1 MDQSNNLQASFTE
14 DRTNL
19 MCGWE
24 LNISTLIMHLDKSHL
39 SRLSLMGHTELTPS
53 INMLEYIERFIFNDD
68 RELIKNRFLTVSD
81 ENINSDRF
89 FVRLINVMGVPAKF
103 LLNLMVKEEGVLYG
117 FIQPIDDLFLNKNN
131 FTNSASLKTILENT
145 KDSVFLVDEKATLV
159 EFNPQFALVCKSLL
173 NLDLLPGIQF
183 SKFIPSDLL
192 VEFKDCLARA
202 YENEHVFIETSV
214 VLNDHEFHIEVTV
227 TPILKD
233 NQVGGAAFFVKD
245 VTRLRKFKRID
256 DLENLVLEQALR
268 YQNIQD
274 LFYSLLSGIESISES
289 MTCYVTKKRPGE
301 MILDWFST
309 VSIPED
315 YCSTICDIPIQ
326 MNTGSCG
333 TAAYLRKPVMV
344 TSILNSTYW
353 DGYRDYTLLTG
364 FKACFSFPI
373 LNRVGE
379 VLGTFGCYLREE
391 RELSK
396 FEYEMLLR
404 GVKLTGILLDKYN
417 NEQQIKRQ
425 TEDINEISSLM
436 PGVLYKAV
444 MNPSGERKFVYLGK
458 KFRDFFGQDSE
469 PFLNNYDLLWEFVNK
484 EDIEK
489 LKSSLKKSLDERSQ
503 WIVDTRIFNKDK
515 NSDIWIRISAIHK
528 FEEDGSV
535 TTYGNFI
542 DITKLKE
549 DEVQLN
555 AVISSIDDI
564 VFLMSDDGIFHNVWS
579 SSPEKLLL
587 PAEEFIGKNIRE
599 IMSAEISDGFF
610 NAVKVIRESG
620 KEHEYE
626 YSITHKGTTNFYRAK
641 SGPIASSPYS
651 DRLYYSVQDITDLK
665 QARDEEEKL
674 REILKVA
681 EKLSRGGA
689 WEYNIKTK
697 EVIWSDEL
705 YEIFNVD
712 RNVKGKELLYAY
724 LNSLHVDD
732 KEVQP
737 KILAKAIE
745 AGVPFKNDH
754 RIVIDGVVHW
764 ICSTSKVIHDVDG
777 NPEYLRGFTQD
788 ITEIKEY
795 QEGIFKRDQIISDV
809 GHLGKI
815 GGWEFDVNTS
825 YLSWTD
831 HMYKI
836 YNISPEVKGEALFNM
851 FLSKI
856 HEEDRGGFDKVLAKA
871 MQDGT
876 EYTTNHRVIA
886 DVDNVKYIKG
896 RAFVQKDEHG
906 RVVKMQGVCQDITEL
921 RSTQIAH
928 QNDANLLQH
937 AVELGKI
944 GAWSFNK
951 ATKTLVWTS
960 EIYKI
965 FEFDKSVVGDE
976 LYNAYFACIHPDDV
990 DELSGCINR
999 LLTQDIPYSVEYRIN
1014 TASGLTKYILC
1025 QGAPIV
1031 DSNTK
1036 GTYSGITQDITD
1048 RKMAEIEISRY
1059 SQLLDMIA
1067 VTSVRIDS
1075 EPDQEAVVVNLLEQ
1089 IGRAVDVNR
1098 VYVFR
1103 SHKNDDSEGL
1113 FMSQRFEWT
1122 DGSVTA
1128 EINNPQMQNMSYSDN
1143 AVKDC
1148 FESLANGEV
1157 VMGNIEDFPEAT
1169 QRILD
1174 GQEIKSL
1181 LIVPVK
1187 IDNDLW
1193 GYFGF
1198 DECRIPR
1205 QWKKAEVSFL
1215 KSAASII
1222 ANAIKRDAIQ
1232 SALNLS
1238 EITYSSVIS
1247 ALSEGV
1253 VIHDTTGKIITC
1265 NKSAEEI
1272 LGFSNTEIVGS
1283 DCNSSQW
1290 NVIDQN
1296 GENVSGKN
1304 HPASIALKTGE
1315 PVRNVVLGIKKPQQI
1330 LCWISVNAEPIHM
1343 AGSSD
1348 MSGVAVTFT
1357 NVTEQFY
1364 FAKELNKLSA
1374 VARTTSNAVIIT
1386 NAEFNIE
1393 WINNGFENI
1402 SGYSL
1407 SDVQLKNPF
1416 NVLVSQNTD
1425 KDTLQFVEYCVAQQR
1440 EFSIEMMFASKSGVD
1455 FFLHLE
1461 AQPMFN
1467 EKGDFTNFI
1476 IVGADLT
1483 ENKKN
1488 ELLISRSLKEKE
1500 ILLAEIHHRVKNN
1513 LAIVSSLLQLQM
1525 LYSDDERIRS
1535 LMKESQSRLKSMAL
1549 VHEKLYEG
1557 GDLSLVNFGQY
1568 IAEISDHIR
1577 NAYPNN
1583 SVDIDVQLNV
1593 NDVRLNI
1600 AQAVPCGLIMNEVL
1614 TNCFKY
1620 AFSGRLAGSVQIN
1633 FEEKGDYYLLEVIDN
1648 GIGLPSDYDITKVK
1662 SLGITLIRTLTSQIK
1677 GTFELSSKN
1686 GTRVVITFPKQIR

>member
-1 MDQSNNLQASFTE
+1 MDQSNSLQTSFTE

-24 LNISTLIMHLDKSHL
+24 LNISTLIMQLDKSHL
-39 SRLSLMGHTELTPS
+39 SRLSQMGHAELTPS
-53 INMLEYIERFIFNDD
+53 INMLEYIERFVFNDD
-68 RELIKNRFLTVSD
+68 RELIKNRFLNVSD
-81 ENINSDRF
+81 EKINSDRF
-89 FVRLINVMGVPAKF
+89 FVRIVNVMGVPEKF

-117 FIQPIDDLFLNKNN
+117 FIQPIDDLFLLKNN

-173 NLDLLPGIQF
+173 NLDLMPGIQF
-183 SKFIPSDLL
+183 SKFIPADLL
-192 VEFKDCLARA
+192 VEFKDCLLRA

-214 VLNDHEFHIEVTV
+214 AINDYEYHIEVTV

-233 NQVGGAAFFVKD
+233 NQVSGAAFFLKD

-268 YQNIQD
+268 YQDIHD

-289 MTCYVTKKRPGE
+289 MTCYVTKKRTGE

-315 YCSTICDIPIQ
+315 YCNTICNIPIQ

-353 DGYRDYTLLTG
+353 DEYRDYTLLTG

-373 LNRVGE
+373 MNRMGE

-391 RELSK
+391 RELTK

-404 GVKLTGILLDKYN
+404 GVKLTGILLDKFN

-425 TEDINEISSLM
+425 TEDIKEISSLM
-436 PGVLYKAV
+436 PGVLYKAI
-444 MNPSGERKFVYLGK
+444 MLPSGERKFVYLGD
-458 KFRDFFGQDSE
+458 KFREFFGQD
-469 PFLNNYDLLWEFVNK
+469 PQPYLANYDLLWEYVND

-489 LKSSLKKSLDERSQ
+489 IKSSLKKSIEDRSQ
-503 WIVDTRIFNKDK
+503 WIVDARIFNKDK
-515 NSDIWIRISAIHK
+515 NSEMWIRISAIHK
-528 FEEDGSV
+528 FEDDGSI
-535 TTYGNFI
+535 TTYGNLI

-555 AVISSIDDI
+555 AVVSSIDDI
-564 VFLMSDDGIFHNVWS
+564 VFLMSDNGVFHNVWS
-579 SSPEKLLL
+579 SSPEKLLV
-587 PAEEFIGKNIRE
+587 PAEEFIGKNITQILPPDICE
-599 IMSAEISDGFF
+599 SFF
-610 NAVKVIRESG
+610 NAVKVIRETG
-620 KEHEYE
+620 QEYQYE
-626 YSITHKGTTNFYRAK
+626 YALTNNGETRYFRAK
-641 SGPIASSPYS
+641 SGPISASPFQ
-651 DRLYYSVQDITDLK
+651 DRLYYSVQDVTGLK
-665 QARDEEEKL
+665 QSKDEQQRLRD
-674 REILKVA
+674 ILKVA
-681 EKLSRGGA
+681 EELSKGGA
-689 WEYNIKTK
+689 WEYNIQTK

-705 YEIFNVD
+705 YEIFHVD
-712 RNVKGKELLYAY
+712 RNVKGKDLLYAY
-724 LNSLHVDD
+724 LNSLHADD

-745 AGVPFKNDH
+745 AGVPFRNDH
-754 RIVIDGVVHW
+754 RIVVDGKIHW
-764 ICSTSKVIHDVDG
+764 ICSTSRVIHDQYG
-777 NPEYLRGFTQD
+777 EPLYLRGFTQD
-788 ITEIKEY
+788 ISEIKEY
-795 QEGIFKRDQIISDV
+795 QNGIFKRDQIIEDV
-809 GHLGKI
+809 GHLAKI

-825 YLSWTD
+825 YLQWTD

-836 YNISPEVKGEALFNM
+836 YNIDPSIKGEALFKA

-856 HEEDRGGFDKVLAKA
+856 HDDDRGGFQELLDKALE
-871 MQDGT
+871 DGT
-876 EYTTNHRVIA
+876 EYVTNHRVVA
-886 DVDNVKYIKG
+886 DADNVKYIRG

-906 RVVKMQGVCQDITEL
+906 RVIKMQGVCQDISEL

-928 QNDANLLQH
+928 QNDAHLLQH

-944 GAWSFNK
+944 GAWSFNSN
-951 ATKTLVWTS
+951 TKTLIWTN

-965 FEFDKSVVGDE
+965 FEFENSVVGEE
-976 LYNAYFACIHPDDV
+976 LYNAYFASVHPDDLA
-990 DELSGCINR
+990 ELSSCITR
-999 LLTQDIPYSVEYRIN
+999 LLTSDIPYSVEYRII
-1014 TASGLTKYILC
+1014 TPSGALKYILC
-1025 QGAPIV
+1025 QGAPV
-1031 DSNTK
+1031 VEEGVK
-1036 GTYSGITQDITD
+1036 ATYTGITQDITE
-1048 RKMAEIEISRY
+1048 RKSAEIEIGRY
-1059 SQLLDMIA
+1059 SELLDMIA
-1067 VTSVRIDS
+1067 VTSVRLDS
-1075 EPDQEAVVVNLLEQ
+1075 ESDQDAVVVNLLEQ
-1089 IGRAVDVNR
+1089 IGKAVDVNR

-1103 SHKNDDSEGL
+1103 SHKNEGAEGI

-1122 DGSVTA
+1122 DGTVTA
-1128 EINNPQMQNMSYSDN
+1128 EIDNPQMQNMSYSDE

-1157 VMGNIEDFPEAT
+1157 VMGNIEDFPVAT

-1174 GQEIKSL
+1174 GQDIKSL

-1198 DECRIPR
+1198 DECRYPR

-1215 KSAASII
+1215 KSAAAII

-1232 SALNLS
+1232 YALTLS
-1238 EITYSSVIS
+1238 ELTYSSVIN
-1247 ALSEGV
+1247 AMSEGV
-1253 VIHDTTGKIITC
+1253 VIHDINGKIIAC

-1272 LGFSNTEIVGS
+1272 LGISSSTIVGF
-1283 DCNSSQW
+1283 DHDAEPW
-1290 NVIDQN
+1290 EIIDQN
-1296 GENVSGKN
+1296 GDVVPLENQ
-1304 HPASIALKTGE
+1304 PASIALKSGS
-1315 PVRNVVLGIKKPQQI
+1315 PVRNIILGVRKSQQI
-1330 LCWISVNAEPIHM
+1330 LCWISVNAEPIHT
-1343 AGSSD
+1343 AESD
-1348 MSGVAVTFT
+1348 RISGVAVTFA

-1386 NAEFNIE
+1386 DADFNIE
-1393 WINNGFENI
+1393 WVNDGFEKI

-1416 NVLVSQNTD
+1416 EILKSQNTD
-1425 KDTLQFVEYCVAQQR
+1425 RDTMQFVESCVAGQR
-1440 EFSIEMMFASKSGVD
+1440 EFSTEMMFASKSGVD
-1455 FFLHLE
+1455 FFLHVE

-1467 EKGDFTNFI
+1467 EKGDFSNYI

-1557 GDLSLVNFGQY
+1557 GDLTLVNFGQY
-1568 IAEISDHIR
+1568 ISEITDHIR

-1583 SVDIDVQLNV
+1583 GVDIDVQLNV

-1620 AFSGRLAGSVQIN
+1620 AFVGRLTGSVLIN
-1633 FEEKGDYYLLEVIDN
+1633 FEEKGDYFVLEIIDN
-1648 GIGLPSDYDITKVK
+1648 GIGLPSDYNIAKVK

-1677 GTFELSSKN
+1677 GTFDISSKN

>member
-39 SRLSLMGHTELTPS
+39 SRLSQMGHTELTPA

-89 FVRLINVMGVPAKF
+89 FVRLINVMGVPSKF

-145 KDSVFLVDEKATLV
+145 KDSVFLVDEKAILV
-159 EFNPQFALVCKSLL
+159 EFNPQFSLVCKSLL
-173 NLDLLPGIQF
+173 NLDLIPGIQF

-233 NQVGGAAFFVKD
+233 NQVSGAAFFVKD

-315 YCSTICDIPIQ
+315 YCNTICDIPIQ

-333 TAAYLRKPVMV
+333 TAAFLRKPVMV
-344 TSILNSTYW
+344 TSILNSSYW

-373 LNRVGE
+373 LNRMGE

-391 RELSK
+391 RELTK

-404 GVKLTGILLDKYN
+404 GVKLTGILLDKFN

-444 MNPSGERKFVYLGK
+444 MNLNGERKFVYLGN
-458 KFRDFFGQDSE
+458 KFRDFFGQDPQ
-469 PFLNNYDLLWEFVNK
+469 PFLKDYNLLWDFVNK

-489 LKSSLKKSLDERSQ
+489 LKSSLKKSLEERSQ
-503 WIVDTRIFNKDK
+503 WIVDARIFNKDK
-515 NSDIWIRISAIHK
+515 NAEIWIRISAIHK

-579 SSPEKLLL
+579 SSPDKLLL
-587 PAEEFIGKNIRE
+587 PAEEFIGKNIRD
-599 IMSAEISDGFF
+599 IMSADVSEGFF
-610 NAVKVIRESG
+610 NAVKIIRDSG
-620 KEHEYE
+620 QEHEYE
-626 YSITHKGTTNFYRAK
+626 YSITHNGVTNFYRAK
-641 SGPIASSPYS
+641 SGPIATSPYS
-651 DRLYYSVQDITDLK
+651 DRLYYSVQDITGLK
-665 QARDEEEKL
+665 QARDEEKKL

-681 EKLSRGGA
+681 EQLSKGGA
-689 WEYNIKTK
+689 WEYNIKTN

-705 YEIFNVD
+705 YEIFHVD
-712 RNVKGKELLYAY
+712 RNVKGKDLLYSY
-724 LNSLHVDD
+724 LNSLHEDD
-732 KEVQP
+732 KVVQP

-745 AGVPFKNDH
+745 AGVPFRNDH
-754 RIVIDGVVHW
+754 RIVVDGKIHW
-764 ICSTSKVIHDVDG
+764 ICSTSKVIHDQDG
-777 NPEYLRGFTQD
+777 KPEYLRGFTQD
-788 ITEIKEY
+788 ISEIKEY
-795 QEGIFKRDQIISDV
+795 QNGIFKRDQIISEV

-836 YNISPEVKGEALFNM
+836 YNINPKVKGEALFNL

-856 HEEDRGGFDKVLAKA
+856 HEDDRGAFDKMLARA

-876 EYTTNHRVIA
+876 EYSTNHRVIA

-906 RVVKMQGVCQDITEL
+906 RVVKMQGVCQDVTEL
-921 RSTQIAH
+921 TTSKLAH
-928 QNDANLLQH
+928 KKDEELLKT
-937 AVELGKI
+937 AVDLGKI
-944 GAWSFNK
+944 GAWNFNLLSYNLQWS
-951 ATKTLVWTS
+951 TQ
-960 EIYKI
+960 IYKI
-965 FEFDKSVVGDE
+965 FEIDNNLIGDE
-976 LYNAYFACIHPDDV
+976 LYQAYLKSIHPDDV
-990 DELSGCINR
+990 EDLQNHIDQLSKHG
-999 LLTQDIPYSVEYRIN
+999 IPYSYEHRIITPN
-1014 TASGLTKYILC
+1014 GVVKFVYCIADPIFDGNQLVGISGVI
-1025 QGAPIV
+1025 
-1031 DSNTK
+1031 
-1036 GTYSGITQDITD
+1036 QDISD
-1048 RKMAEIEISRY
+1048 RKLAEIEINRY
-1059 SQLLDMIA
+1059 SELLDMIA
-1067 VTSVRIDS
+1067 VTSVKINS
-1075 EPDQEAVVVNLLEQ
+1075 EADQDAVIVNLLAQ
-1089 IGRAVDVNR
+1089 IGKAVDVNR
-1098 VYVFR
+1098 VYVFNT
-1103 SHKNDDSEGL
+1103 HTMDGNEGL

-1128 EINNPQMQNMSYSDN
+1128 EIDNPSMQNISYEDK

-1148 FESLANGEV
+1148 YKALANGQTIKANV
-1157 VMGNIEDFPEAT
+1157 VDLPLAT
-1169 QRILD
+1169 QKILE
-1174 GQEIKSL
+1174 GQNIKSL
-1181 LIVPVK
+1181 MMVPVM
-1187 IDNDLW
+1187 IDDELW

-1198 DECRIPR
+1198 DECRSIR
-1205 QWKKAEVSFL
+1205 VWKKAEESFL

-1222 ANAIKRDAIQ
+1222 ANAIKQDAIE
-1232 SALNLS
+1232 SALNIS
-1238 EITYSSVIS
+1238 ELTYSSVIN
-1247 ALSEGV
+1247 AMSEGV
-1253 VIHDTTGKIITC
+1253 VIHDKTGNIVAC
-1265 NKSAEEI
+1265 NKSAELI
-1272 LGFSNTEIVGS
+1272 LGFPIVDIVGT
-1283 DCNSSQW
+1283 NANHEQW
-1290 NVIDQN
+1290 NVIDVN
-1296 GENVSGKN
+1296 GNPLPGEK
-1304 HPASIALKTGE
+1304 HPASVTLTTGE
-1315 PVRNVVLGIKKPQQI
+1315 PVRNFILGIKKLQNS
-1330 LCWISVNAEPIHM
+1330 LCWISVNAEPISM
-1343 AGSSD
+1343 SGSSEI
-1348 MSGVAVTFT
+1348 SGVAVTFT
-1357 NVTEQFY
+1357 DVSNQFSL
-1364 FAKELNKLSA
+1364 AKELNKLSA
-1374 VARTTSNAVIIT
+1374 VARTTSNAVVIT
-1386 NAEFNIE
+1386 DSNINIE
-1393 WINNGFENI
+1393 WVNGGFEKISEYTLNEVFLKDPFDLLCGPNSDINI
-1402 SGYSL
+1402 VNYVN
-1407 SDVQLKNPF
+1407 DCINK
-1416 NVLVSQNTD
+1416 
-1425 KDTLQFVEYCVAQQR
+1425 KI
-1440 EFSIEMMFASKSGVD
+1440 EFSAELNFYTKSGKELFV
-1455 FFLHLE
+1455 HVE
-1461 AQPMFN
+1461 AQPVFN
-1467 EKGDFTNFI
+1467 
-1476 IVGADLT
+1476 DLGELINYIAIGVDIT
-1483 ENKKN
+1483 ESKKN
-1488 ELLISRSLKEKE
+1488 QILINQSLKEKE
-1500 ILLAEIHHRVKNN
+1500 ILLGEIHHRVKNN

-1525 LYSDDERIRS
+1525 LYSDDERINS

-1557 GDLSLVNFGQY
+1557 GDLSMVNFGQY
-1568 IAEISDHIR
+1568 ITEIADHIR
-1577 NAYPNN
+1577 NSYPNN

-1593 NDVRLNI
+1593 NDIRLNI

-1620 AFSGRLAGSVQIN
+1620 AFGGRLAGTVLIN

-1648 GIGLPSDYDITKVK
+1648 GIGLPIDYDISKVK

-1677 GTFELSSKN
+1677 GTFDISSKN